1 MVIDD
6 LKQLKGTVT
15 DGDIRRAL
23 LRRAN
28 LNAKI
33 INYVRKN
40 PVSIKI
46 KNNTV
51 DDFEIEE
58 KVRGLLDVIKD
69 DHIDLIPIVTKNKQV
84 VKIIS
89 KNNYKKIFKKNNK
102 LVNISALIMAGGEGK
117 RLKQFTN
124 YFPKPLVPV
133 EDITAVEYII
143 NNFKNYGVKNFYM
156 SIYYKKNLIKSY
168 LKESNINK
176 IKFLEEKHPMG
187 TAGAISMLKG
197 KIRDD
202 LFVIN
207 CDSILSI
214 DLEKFYEFHKKNN
227 FQITLVAASKN
238 FKISYGACEINKNGQ
253 LKKDK

>member
-1 MVIDD
+1 
-6 LKQLKGTVT
+6 
-15 DGDIRRAL
+15 
-23 LRRAN
+23 
-28 LNAKI
+28 
-33 INYVRKN
+33 
-40 PVSIKI
+40 
-46 KNNTV
+46 
-51 DDFEIEE
+51 
-58 KVRGLLDVIKD
+58 
-69 DHIDLIPIVTKNKQV
+69 
-84 VKIIS
+84 
-89 KNNYKKIFKKNNK
+89 
-102 LVNISALIMAGGEGK
+102 MAGGEGK

-253 LKKDK
+253 LKKINEKPDLNYLVSVGLYLVKPEVIKKVSNKDPLGMDALIKKIKNEGGKIGVFPISENNWHDTGEHQNKLIVSE

>member
-1 MVIDD
+1 MNSYLINYKKNIRDCLIKLEKNSHKCLVVIDD

-89 KNNYKKIFKKNNK
+89 KNNYKKF
-102 LVNISALIMAGGEGK
+102 
-117 RLKQFTN
+117 
-124 YFPKPLVPV
+124 
-133 EDITAVEYII
+133 
-143 NNFKNYGVKNFYM
+143 
-156 SIYYKKNLIKSY
+156 
-168 LKESNINK
+168 
-176 IKFLEEKHPMG
+176 
-187 TAGAISMLKG
+187 
-197 KIRDD
+197 
-202 LFVIN
+202 
-207 CDSILSI
+207 
-214 DLEKFYEFHKKNN
+214 
-227 FQITLVAASKN
+227 
-238 FKISYGACEINKNGQ
+238 
-253 LKKDK
+253 LKK